1 MDQFEIVYLSFF
13 HQRDGSLLIGVETE
27 RRGGGGWV
35 GLNSSN
41 SWLMGICLRIR
52 WHFHDY
58 IDYYGVGFSIDLLEW
73 GAYFR
78 DFGDKKILEIKDLK
92 MGR

>member
-41 SWLMGICLRIR
+41 SRLMGICLWIR

-58 IDYYGVGFSIDLLEW
+58 IDYYRFGFSKDLLEW
-73 GAYFR
+73 GR
-78 DFGDKKILEIKDLK
+78 ILS
-92 MGR
+92 GFWG